1 MGMAGNNI
9 PLSQVVAQMAQRA
22 GQQNQQAQQA
32 AQGSPTM
39 QLASMAQAGQQNQQ
53 AQQAAQVAQAFKGGM
68 GGKGGQPPSPQ
79 QLGQGLQ
86 QQALMQ
92 RQMPMS
98 NQRQPQGGM
107 AGPTAR
113 KGRFGRLTTKTNAGL
128 PK

>member
-1 MGMAGNNI
+1 MGMVGNNI
-9 PLSQVVAQMAQRA
+9 PPQVAAQMAQRA

-32 AQGSPTM
+32 AQP
-39 QLASMAQAGQQNQQ
+39 A
-53 AQQAAQVAQAFKGGM
+53 QAAQVAQAAQNGMSIPPQAAQAAQGVM

-107 AGPTAR
+107 AGPTASR
-113 KGRFGRLTTKTNAGL
+113 MPQQPMTRGIQVR
-128 PK
+128 

>member
-9 PLSQVVAQMAQRA
+9 PPLMAAQMAQRA

-32 AQGSPTM
+32 AQAAPV
-39 QLASMAQAGQQNQQ
+39 AQA
-53 AQQAAQVAQAFKGGM
+53 AQGGMSIPSQVAQAAQGGM

-98 NQRQPQGGM
+98 DQRQPQGGM
-107 AGPTAR
+107 AGPTASR
-113 KGRFGRLTTKTNAGL
+113 MPQQPMPRGIQVR
-128 PK
+128 